1 MARKYRANCYCK
13 PLRLIITNASPD
25 GCVSSGMSSTASS
38 SKLAIY
44 GAIGANIAIAA
55 SKFVAAYFTGS
66 SAMLSEGIHSLVD
79 SGNGVLILFGVHQ
92 SAKAPDRRHPFGR
105 SKELYFW
112 ALIVAILVFSVGGGM
127 SFYEG
132 IEHLKHPAA
141 LSDPT
146 WNYWVLGFSLV
157 FESVSCFLAF
167 KAFNADRGEDGFW
180 SSLRRSKDP
189 AVFAILLEDLAALL
203 GLVIAL
209 AGVYF
214 GHLLNNPALD
224 GIASIGIG
232 TLLVVVAIFLI
243 YKTKGLLVGIGA
255 DDETLTGLQRIV
267 QAQPAV
273 QQMRVPLTMYLGPA
287 DVILALDIEFE
298 NRLSAGEVEHAVIA
312 VQKAIRAEYPEFKRI
327 FVEAKAIDEQERVS
341 NTMAN

>member
-1 MARKYRANCYCK
+1 
-13 PLRLIITNASPD
+13 
-25 GCVSSGMSSTASS
+25 MSSTASS

-92 SAKAPDRRHPFGR
+92 SAKAADKRHPFGR

-132 IEHLKHPAA
+132 IEHLKHPTP

-157 FESVSCFLAF
+157 FESISCFLAF
-167 KAFNADRGEDGFW
+167 KAFNADRGDAGFW
-180 SSLRRSKDP
+180 TSLRRSKDP

-214 GHLLNNPALD
+214 GHSLNNPALD
-224 GIASIGIG
+224 GLASIGIG
-232 TLLVVVAIFLI
+232 TLLVSVAIFLI

-255 DDETLTGLQRIV
+255 DDETLADLLRIV

-273 QQMRVPLTMYLGPA
+273 QQMRPPLTMYLGPT
-287 DVILALDIEFE
+287 DVILALDVEFQDH
-298 NRLSAGEVEHAVIA
+298 LAADEVERAVLA
-312 VQKAIRAEYPEFKRI
+312 LQKAIRVEHPEFKRI
-327 FVEAKAIDEQERVS
+327 FVEAKAIDERERAGGPV
-341 NTMAN
+341 AQ

>member
-1 MARKYRANCYCK
+1 
-13 PLRLIITNASPD
+13 
-25 GCVSSGMSSTASS
+25 MSSPGS

-44 GAIGANIAIAA
+44 GAIVANIAIAI

-79 SGNGVLILFGVHQ
+79 SGNGILILYGVKQ
-92 SAKAPDRRHPFGR
+92 AEKPADKRHPFGR

-146 WNYWVLGFSLV
+146 WNYWVLGLSLV
-157 FESVSCFLAF
+157 FEGISCFLAF
-167 KAFNADRGEDGFW
+167 KAFNADRGDAGFW
-180 SSLRRSKDP
+180 ETLRRSKDP

-209 AGVYF
+209 AGVYL
-214 GHLLNNPALD
+214 GHWLNNPYLD
-224 GIASIGIG
+224 GVASIAIG
-232 TLLVVVAIFLI
+232 VLLVFVALFLI
-243 YKTKGLLVGIGA
+243 YKTKRLLVGTGV
-255 DDETLTGLQRIV
+255 DDETLDAIEALV
-267 QAQPAV
+267 KAQPNIDQV
-273 QQMRVPLTMYLGPA
+273 GPPLTSYLGPA
-287 DVILALDIEFE
+287 DVVLALDVEFAHHLTSKEIEQAIDD
-298 NRLSAGEVEHAVIA
+298 LQDVIRT
-312 VQKAIRAEYPEFKRI
+312 KYPEMKRI
-327 FVEAKAIDEQERVS
+327 FIEAKSLSSRTA
-341 NTMAN
+341 